1 MLVLVAHGDGG
12 GGGGLE
18 VGLHQ
23 EYRRPEQ
30 RPGHARQRAAGGTPE
45 WFSSKLHAVCS
56 DVLFILQCTARHQL
70 HY

>member
-1 MLVLVAHGDGG
+1 MLVTHGYALT
-12 GGGGLE
+12 GGGLE

-45 WFSSKLHAVCS
+45 WFSSKLLFAVMFFS
-56 DVLFILQCTARHQL
+56 STNAKYISCTTE
-70 HY
+70 